1 MAPRPRTD
9 PRLQRLAA
17 VFTPEWLAAQR
28 WYRAKS
34 RGLASVEL
42 FDAAEMPGTPGW
54 LLILSTTDDAGVEA
68 RYVVPAVLDADGL
81 REPRDGEGIWRRLA
95 VLMADSG
102 ELRSGGGRFSF
113 GAAPALA
120 QLLPERTAAD
130 RLAERR
136 LGVEQSNTSVALG
149 GRLILKCYRLL
160 SAGENPE
167 VEVNA
172 FLTAAGF
179 RGAPRLG
186 GSADYVADG
195 AQPAA
200 VAMLQELVASE
211 TDGWGWVQARLAGGA
226 AEWDR
231 ATEGLRTVGTLTREL
246 HLALA
251 SRPDHPGFPSR
262 TATAAE
268 LAAWHARAERQ
279 LEVALAA
286 LADEPRARLLA
297 IAPAIRRRLD
307 ALRAAP
313 DARVTR
319 IHGDYHL
326 GQLLRTD
333 AGFSVI
339 DFEGEPARPLAERR
353 EPASPLR
360 DVAGMLRSIDY
371 AASVAR
377 REHRLTGLDAW
388 ADRAREAFLSAYG
401 DISSGDALLLDA
413 LEIEKACYEVAYEA
427 DNRPDWVSV
436 PLDAL
441 ERLTS
446 RGA

>member
-9 PRLQRLAA
+9 PRLQRLAT
-17 VFTPEWLAAQR
+17 VFSPEWLAGQR

-34 RGLASVEL
+34 RGLANVEL
-42 FDAAEMPGTPGW
+42 FDAAEIAGTTGW

-68 RYVVPAVLDADGL
+68 RYVVPAVLGADGL
-81 REPRDGEGIWRRLA
+81 GEPRDGEGFWRRL
-95 VLMADSG
+95 VGLMAAG
-102 ELRSGGGRFSF
+102 GVVPSGGGRFSF
-113 GAAPALA
+113 KAAVALGE
-120 QLLPERTAAD
+120 LLPDGTAAD
-130 RLAERR
+130 GLAERR

-149 GRLILKCYRLL
+149 DRLILKCYRLL
-160 SAGENPE
+160 TAGENPE

-195 AQPAA
+195 EQPAA
-200 VAMLQELVASE
+200 VAMVQELVASE

-226 AEWDR
+226 GERDR
-231 ATEGLRTVGTLTREL
+231 AADGLGTVGTLTREL
-246 HLALA
+246 HRALA

-268 LAAWHARAERQ
+268 LGAWQARAERQ
-279 LEVALAA
+279 LETALVA

-297 IAPAIRRRLD
+297 VAPAIRRRLD

-326 GQLLRTD
+326 GQLLWSD

-371 AASVAR
+371 AASVAE
-377 REHRLTGLDAW
+377 REHRLTGLGAW
-388 ADRAREAFLSAYG
+388 AGRARASFLSAYG
-401 DISSGDALLLDA
+401 GIPDGEARLLEA

-427 DNRPDWVSV
+427 DNRPDWVEV
-436 PLDAL
+436 PLAAL